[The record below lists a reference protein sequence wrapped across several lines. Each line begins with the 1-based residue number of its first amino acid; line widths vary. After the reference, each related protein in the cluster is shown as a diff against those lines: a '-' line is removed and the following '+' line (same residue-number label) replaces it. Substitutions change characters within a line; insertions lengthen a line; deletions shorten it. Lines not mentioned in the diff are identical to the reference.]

1 MMSELK
7 PAGELKTKLIA
18 LRMKEDELKKLD
30 SLCEA
35 AQRER
40 STLMRFLIND
50 AYYRAV
56 KKGAI
61 ATDETEAR

>member
-1 MMSELK
+1 MSELK

-61 ATDETEAR
+61 ATDETKT

>member
-1 MMSELK
+1 MSELK

>member
-1 MMSELK
+1 MSEK

-35 AQRER
+35 ANRER

-61 ATDETEAR
+61 ATDETKT

>member
-1 MMSELK
+1 MSELK

-61 ATDETEAR
+61 AADETKT

>member
-1 MMSELK
+1 MSELK
-7 PAGELKTKLIA
+7 PARELKTKLIA

-35 AQRER
+35 ANRER

>member
-1 MMSELK
+1 MSELK

-35 AQRER
+35 ANRER